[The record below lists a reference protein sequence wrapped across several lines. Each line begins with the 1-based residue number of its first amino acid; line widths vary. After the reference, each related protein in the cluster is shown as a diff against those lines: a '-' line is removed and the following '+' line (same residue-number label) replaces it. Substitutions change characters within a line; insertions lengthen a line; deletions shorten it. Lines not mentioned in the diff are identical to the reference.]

1 MTTSK
6 TFRAAFAAA
15 ALATATLAAVAA
27 ATPAGA
33 VSIKHTNRAGGDPD
47 QASIPVGHAA
57 PPADTTDAR
66 MFDKA
71 HEAGNR

>member
-1 MTTSK
+1 MTRSTNL
-6 TFRAAFAAA
+6 RAAFAAA
-15 ALATATLAAVAA
+15 SVAVTLVAVTA

-47 QASIPVGHAA
+47 QAVVPVGHTA
-57 PPADTTDAR
+57 PPADTTGGR

>member
-1 MTTSK
+1 MTRSK
-6 TFRAAFAAA
+6 IFGA
-15 ALATATLAAVAA
+15 ALAAATLLAVSA

-33 VSIKHTNRAGGDPD
+33 VSIKHTNRAGGDPEP
-47 QASIPVGHAA
+47 ASAPTGHAP
-57 PPADTTDAR
+57 PPADATGAR

>member
-1 MTTSK
+1 MTRSK
-6 TFRAAFAAA
+6 ISGA
-15 ALATATLAAVAA
+15 ALAAATLLAVAA

-47 QASIPVGHAA
+47 QASIPVGHAP
-57 PPADTTDAR
+57 PPADTNGAR

>member
-1 MTTSK
+1 MTRSK
-6 TFRAAFAAA
+6 TFRAVTAAA
-15 ALATATLAAVAA
+15 TLIVVAA

-47 QASIPVGHAA
+47 QASVPVGHAA
-57 PPADTTDAR
+57 PPADSTGAR

-71 HEAGNR
+71 HEVGNR